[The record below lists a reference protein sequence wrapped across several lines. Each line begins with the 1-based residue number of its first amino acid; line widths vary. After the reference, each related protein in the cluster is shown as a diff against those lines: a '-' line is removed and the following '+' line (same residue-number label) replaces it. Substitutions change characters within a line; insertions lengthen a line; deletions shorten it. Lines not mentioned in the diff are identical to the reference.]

1 MENFL
6 GLSKRKGPSGGE
18 MQLPAR
24 RNLRSPPIFPNFR
37 YNTHYDLSKN
47 IMK

>member
-1 MENFL
+1 MEKFL

-24 RNLRSPPIFPNFR
+24 RNLLSPPIFPNFR
-37 YNTHYDLSKN
+37 YDLHYGLSQ
-47 IMK
+47 MG